1 MPVKINFKKL
11 ICIDKIITDRFYHL
25 CQCFL
30 GWAHP
35 RFPYFEIFTDVI
47 PLILNLKVD
56 KNVFWDSQVAQWLN
70 NPLVNAEDAS
80 SIPVSAD
87 SLEEEMATLSSI
99 LAWRIVWTEEPGG
112 LHSMGSQRV
121 GHTWAC
127 TCKKK
132 NKLFFPYVLSYKKD
146 KESCTQEK
154 RKKKKPLPPPR

>member
-1 MPVKINFKKL
+1 MPIKINFKKL

-56 KNVFWDSQVAQWLN
+56 KNVFWDSQVAQWLK

-80 SIPVSAD
+80 SISVSGRFPGRGNGNPLQYPCLENCMDRGAWWATFHGVTKSWTWLSVRTD
-87 SLEEEMATLSSI
+87 THIPQNLAISLSVYLREE
-99 LAWRIVWTEEPGG
+99 
-112 LHSMGSQRV
+112 
-121 GHTWAC
+121 
-127 TCKKK
+127 
-132 NKLFFPYVLSYKKD
+132 NKHAN
-146 KESCTQEK
+146 
-154 RKKKKPLPPPR
+154 